1 MQRMSQQLFEP
12 EQTSSPDAEP
22 NAARPLSAGRRNL
35 ALVAIVGVVAIIAVL
50 VLLVWSRNS
59 KVESQ
64 QEAAKSE
71 SKAVSSEV
79 ELSPEAISAAG
90 IEIVGVTQRP
100 AVSLLR
106 VTGTIEANEQQ
117 IQNITPL
124 VAGKAERVF
133 VKLGDRVRAGA
144 PLATISSPQIAE
156 LHAKLHEAET
166 HLQIAERNF
175 QRVQRAE
182 NRVGVLQAKAKL
194 DETQAALTRT
204 KRLIDLGAGAGKD
217 LVAAQAAYNSAK
229 AEYDFQ
235 SNISLNKEVQEAR
248 AEVETTRAD
257 IAHLK
262 DQMRAYGA
270 SNAEIESED
279 KNQNTALIMLRAPSA
294 GTISERTVN
303 PGSGFE
309 AGKPLFTIA
318 NLSGVWVVANV
329 PEGSVKNLHV
339 GTPAEVRSSAL
350 GDQALAGHVSYI
362 SPQLDETTRTAH
374 VRIDVSNPGEVLK
387 VGMFAEVGFQTTV
400 AGTKDPA
407 GDELV
412 IPSDAVQNIGD
423 RNIVFMPKDG
433 APGHFLVRDVQLGAE
448 AEGYRKILSGLALND
463 RVVTRGSFTL
473 KTRLLRSELEE
484 E

>member
-1 MQRMSQQLFEP
+1 MSQQLFQTDETPTDDSEP
-12 EQTSSPDAEP
+12 KGRKTSSS
-22 NAARPLSAGRRNL
+22 RRRNL
-35 ALVAIVGVVAIIAVL
+35 LIMVIVGAVAIVALFII
-50 VLLVWSRNS
+50 LLQSRNTA
-59 KVESQ
+59 ESQ
-64 QEAAKSE
+64 QETATSSE
-71 SKAVSSEV
+71 SKGLSNDV
-79 ELSPEAISAAG
+79 ELSQEAISAAG

-117 IQNITPL
+117 TQNITPL
-124 VAGKAERVF
+124 VAGKVERVF
-133 VKLGDRVRAGA
+133 VKLGDRVRAGT
-144 PLATISSPQIAE
+144 PLATVSSPQIAE
-156 LHAKLHEAET
+156 LHAKLHEAQT
-166 HLQIAERNF
+166 HLQIAERNY
-175 QRVQRAE
+175 QRVQRSE
-182 NRVGVLQAKAKL
+182 NRVAVLQAKAKL
-194 DETQAALTRT
+194 DEAQATHTRT
-204 KRLIDLGAGAGKD
+204 KRLIELGAGAGKD
-217 LVAAQAAYNSAK
+217 LIAAQAAYNSAK

-279 KNQNTALIMLRAPSA
+279 RNQNTALIMLRAPSA
-294 GTISERTVN
+294 GTISERAVN

-387 VGMFAEVGFQTTV
+387 VGMFAEVGFQTTI

-433 APGHFLVRDVQLGAE
+433 APGHFLVRDVQRGAE
-448 AEGYRKILSGLALND
+448 AEGYRKVLSGLALND

>member
-1 MQRMSQQLFEP
+1 MSQQLFDTD
-12 EQTSSPDAEP
+12 QTKTEDANNERM
-22 NAARPLSAGRRNL
+22 RPSRYRNRNL
-35 ALVAIVGVVAIIAVL
+35 AIAAIVVIVVIVGALIVI
-50 VLLVWSRNS
+50 VWSRS
-59 KVESQ
+59 RRVESQ
-64 QEAAKSE
+64 QETAKQAE
-71 SKAVSSEV
+71 SKGLNNEV
-79 ELSPEAISAAG
+79 ELSPEAMSAAG
-90 IEIVGVTQRP
+90 IEIAGVTQRP
-100 AVSLLR
+100 AVALMKA
-106 VTGTIEANEQQ
+106 TGTVESNQQ
-117 IQNITPL
+117 QTQQVTPL
-124 VAGKAERVF
+124 VAGRVERVN
-133 VKLGDRVRAGA
+133 VKLGDHVRPGTA
-144 PLATISSPQIAE
+144 LATVSSPLIAE

-166 HLQIAERNF
+166 HLQIAERNL
-175 QRVQRAE
+175 QRVQRSE

-194 DETQAALTRT
+194 DEAQATLTRT

-217 LVAAQAAYNSAK
+217 LVAAQAAYNGAK

-257 IAHLK
+257 IAHIK

-279 KNQNTALIMLRAPSA
+279 KNQNTALITLRAPSA
-294 GTISERTVN
+294 GSISERAVN

-339 GTPAEVRSSAL
+339 GTPAEIRSSAL
-350 GDQALAGHVSYI
+350 DNQVLAGRVSYI
-362 SPQLDETTRTAH
+362 SPELDETTRTAH

-400 AGTKDPA
+400 AGTKEPA

-412 IPSDAVQNIGD
+412 IPSEAVQSIGD
-423 RNIVFMPKDG
+423 RNIVFIPKEG
-433 APGHFLVRDVQLGAE
+433 EPGHFLVRDVELGAE
-448 AEGYRKILSGLALND
+448 AEGYQKVLGGLALND
-463 RVVTRGSFTL
+463 RVVTKGSFTL
-473 KTRLLRSELEE
+473 KTRLLRGELEE